1 MTETTPAIAC
11 HDTSEGRTCVLKGSW
26 ILRAIGPVLDDI
38 DEDLEALATRPD
50 GSAAESRWDLCSVDA
65 LDSAGALLLWRA
77 WGRRFPTKLEMR
89 DEHRPLFEKWTHER
103 EGFSP
108 PRKSW
113 ASATLAWLARFSRAS
128 LDHIHGSVL
137 VIGQFAL
144 DVGMLARHPGRIP
157 WREMSATIFHT
168 GAKALGITAL
178 VGVLIGVVMAYQS
191 AMQLKQYGGEIF
203 IVNILSFSITR
214 ELGPILA
221 AILVAGRSGSSMTAQ
236 LGVMRLNQ
244 ELDAMTVLGMSVSQ
258 RLVFPKVIGLTI
270 ALPLLTMWTIILAML
285 GGMVASN
292 LALGMPY
299 QQFLRALPDTMPLV
313 NLWIGLGKAAVFGT
327 LIGLTAAY
335 FGLRVQ
341 PNTQSLAVET
351 TRSVVTAITLVIV
364 LDAIF
369 SVLLRGVGWR

>member
-1 MTETTPAIAC
+1 MTEITPAIAC
-11 HDTSEGRTCVLKGSW
+11 RDTDEGRVCVLEGTWNLSA
-26 ILRAIGPVLDDI
+26 LGPVLDDI
-38 DEDLEALATRPD
+38 SEELATAAKRPEAR
-50 GSAAESRWDLCSVDA
+50 GAESHWDLCSVNA

-77 WGRRFPTKLEMR
+77 WGRRFPAGLDMR
-89 DEHRPLFEKWTHER
+89 DEHRSLFEKWTHER
-103 EGFSP
+103 EGYSP

-113 ASATLAWLARFSRAS
+113 SSMALAWLARFSRAS
-128 LDHIHGSVL
+128 LEHMRGGIL

-144 DVGMLARHPGRIP
+144 DLGTLARYPSRIP

-178 VGVLIGVVMAYQS
+178 VGVLIGVVIAYQS
-191 AMQLKQYGGEIF
+191 AMQLKLYGGEIF

-236 LGVMRLNQ
+236 LGVMRLTQ

-258 RLVFPKVIGLTI
+258 RLVLPKVIGLTI

-299 QQFLRALPDTMPLV
+299 QQFIRALPDTMPLV

-364 LDAIF
+364 LDAVF
-369 SVLLRGVGWR
+369 SVMLRGVGWS

>member
-1 MTETTPAIAC
+1 MTEATPAIDC
-11 HDTSEGRTCVLKGSW
+11 RETPEGRTCVLEGSW
-26 ILRAIGPVLDDI
+26 ILRALGPVLGEI
-38 DEDLEALATRPD
+38 DEQLQAAAAQPD
-50 GSAAESRWDLCSVDA
+50 ASGTEYHWDLCSVQA

-77 WGRRFPTKLEMR
+77 WGGRFPNSLDMR
-89 DEHRPLFEKWTHER
+89 DEHRHLFDKWLRDHPGYRLPRRSWTHL
-103 EGFSP
+103 
-108 PRKSW
+108 
-113 ASATLAWLARFSRAS
+113 TLTWLAQFSRVS
-128 LDHIHGSVL
+128 LEHVRGGL
-137 VIGQFAL
+137 QVIGQFVL
-144 DVGMLARHPGRIP
+144 DLGSLFAQPRRIP

-168 GAKALGITAL
+168 GARALGITAL
-178 VGVLIGVVMAYQS
+178 VGVLIGVVIAYQS
-191 AMQLKQYGGEIF
+191 AMQLKLYGGEIF

-258 RLVFPKVIGLTI
+258 RLVLPKVIGLTI

-285 GGMVASN
+285 GGMLAAN

-299 QQFLRALPDTMPLV
+299 QQFMRSLPDTMPLV
-313 NLWIGLGKAAVFGT
+313 NLWIGLGKAAVFGA
-327 LIGLTAAY
+327 LIGFTSAY

-341 PNTQSLAVET
+341 PNTQSLASET
-351 TRSVVTAITLVIV
+351 TRSVVSAITLVIV

-369 SVLLRGVGWR
+369 SVLLREVGWS

>member
-1 MTETTPAIAC
+1 MSSPTPAIAC
-11 HDTSEGRTCVLKGSW
+11 HDSPDGRVCVLEGAWHLSA
-26 ILRAIGPVLDDI
+26 LGPVLDDI
-38 DEDLEALATRPD
+38 VDELEALAQRADATAP
-50 GSAAESRWDLCSVDA
+50 EQHWDLCSVTA
-65 LDSAGALLLWRA
+65 LDSAGALMLWRA
-77 WGRRFPTKLEMR
+77 WGRRFPAHLEMR
-89 DEHRPLFEKWTHER
+89 DEHRHLFARWSQNRQGYHPQRRPWTTL
-103 EGFSP
+103 
-108 PRKSW
+108 
-113 ASATLAWLARFSRAS
+113 ALAWLARFSRNS
-128 LDHIHGSVL
+128 LDHVRGGLL

-144 DVGMLARHPGRIP
+144 DVGVLAGHPRRIP
-157 WREMSATIFHT
+157 WREMSATIFHA

-178 VGVLIGVVMAYQS
+178 VGVLIGVVIAYQS
-191 AMQLKQYGGEIF
+191 AMQLKLYGGEIF

-236 LGVMRLNQ
+236 LGVMRLTQ

-258 RLVFPKVIGLTI
+258 RLVLPKVIGLTI

-285 GGMVASN
+285 GGMMAAN

-299 QQFLRALPDTMPLV
+299 QQFIRALPDTMPLV

-341 PNTQSLAVET
+341 PNTQSLAAET
-351 TRSVVTAITLVIV
+351 TRSVVTAITLVIA

-369 SVLLRGVGWR
+369 SVLLREVGWR